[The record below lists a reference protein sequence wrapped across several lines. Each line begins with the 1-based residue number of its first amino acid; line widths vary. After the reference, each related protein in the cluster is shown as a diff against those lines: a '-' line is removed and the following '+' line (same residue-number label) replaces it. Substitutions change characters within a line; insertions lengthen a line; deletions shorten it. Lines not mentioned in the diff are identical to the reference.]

1 MREPTVFKIGTKAQ
15 NTVHLSFFLVFPWQD
30 GMLDIKK
37 KEREKKE
44 GKKGK
49 KEGKEGRKWRAC
61 LKLLTLTLSDL
72 GKSFLPLWV
81 SATIF
86 VK

>member
-37 KEREKKE
+37 KRERERKE
-44 GKKGK
+44 RR
-49 KEGKEGRKWRAC
+49 KEGKEGREGRKEMESL
-61 LKLLTLTLSDL
+61 LKTSD
-72 GKSFLPLWV
+72 SDTF
-81 SATIF
+81 
-86 VK
+86 